1 MQQGF
6 LFWGRLSCP
15 SGLPLDRLF
24 CRRHRAS
31 IEYCVVRDVACLCL
45 SEFLARLHN
54 KGRHRAI
61 TVCDSVVGDVACLCV
76 SESLA
81 RLHNKGRCL

>member
-1 MQQGF
+1 M
-6 LFWGRLSCP
+6 
-15 SGLPLDRLF
+15 
-24 CRRHRAS
+24 
-31 IEYCVVRDVACLCL
+31 VRDVACLCL